1 MPQIVARLMPSALDL
16 LMSASNNN
24 RNRDIIK
31 TLTFGVFPALGI
43 AVHSSIIL
51 KVAGMSGSTA
61 MK

>member
-1 MPQIVARLMPSALDL
+1 MPSALDL

-31 TLTFGVFPALGI
+31 TLTFGVPPTLGI
-43 AVHSSIIL
+43 AVHSSTML

>member
-1 MPQIVARLMPSALDL
+1 MPQIVARLMPSALDI

-31 TLTFGVFPALGI
+31 TLTFGVPPALGI
-43 AVHSSIIL
+43 AVPSSTML

>member
-1 MPQIVARLMPSALDL
+1 MLSALDL

-31 TLTFGVFPALGI
+31 PLTLGVSPALGI